1 MLRYLTHKLRTQSL
15 NESEPLHSK
24 ADDDHDSGTESDDEG
39 GDNEELEKY
48 MESNVLSQGCKKVER
63 ASSGQEVITD
73 STDNSERQQYSGA
86 SKTEVDS
93 PILDPALDSA
103 LPSDSDHN
111 CDHHSSE
118 EELEVINSSD
128 AVQEKS
134 VIQYAEKRKW
144 SQANRF
150 SFGDNSGSSDEEVR
164 DLVCI
169 SAPVEFRSSPPA
181 NVPKPSRSLSPPPKL
196 FHSSVGNIP
205 PLELCSVSPRKRH
218 RHIPTSNSSTNLQRP
233 CLDFEK
239 MQQKLVRKHGQASG
253 RGKQSRG
260 KSQKLL

>member
-1 MLRYLTHKLRTQSL
+1 MAEQHPHPDRRSEMLRYLTHKLRTQSL
-15 NESEPLHSK
+15 NEGDPPHSK
-24 ADDDHDSGTESDDEG
+24 VDDDHDCQATTYGCYMLTLICCLNLMQFMESDVQSP
-39 GDNEELEKY
+39 GDKKQAERSS
-48 MESNVLSQGCKKVER
+48 SN
-63 ASSGQEVITD
+63 QEVITD
-73 STDNSERQQYSGA
+73 SAENSERQQHSGA

-93 PILDPALDSA
+93 PILDTALDSA

-111 CDHHSSE
+111 CDHRSSE
-118 EELEVINSSD
+118 EELEVINSAD
-128 AVQEKS
+128 VVQEKMT
-134 VIQYAEKRKW
+134 KM
-144 SQANRF
+144 
-150 SFGDNSGSSDEEVR
+150 R

-218 RHIPTSNSSTNLQRP
+218 RHIPNVNTSTNLQRP

-239 MQQKLVRKHGQASG
+239 IQQTASF
-253 RGKQSRG
+253 
-260 KSQKLL
+260 